1 MIKKITG
8 GLLATGAMALTAT
21 KAYAQGWTEFF
32 PADFQ
37 NIGGGD
43 LPTFIQT
50 IINAVLVIA
59 GVVAVVY
66 LIVGGYK
73 YITSSGNAEAAE
85 AGRTTV
91 LNAIIGLVII
101 FAAFLIVNFVVDRII
116 GFNAT
121 V

>member
-1 MIKKITG
+1 MLKKLVGTA
-8 GLLATGAMALTAT
+8 LATGAMALTVT
-21 KAYAQGWTEFF
+21 KAYAQSWSDFF
-32 PADFQ
+32 STDFQ
-37 NIGGGD
+37 SIGGGD

-50 IINAVLVIA
+50 VINAVLVIA
-59 GVVAVVY
+59 GVVAVIF
-66 LIVGGYK
+66 LIVGGYR
-73 YITSSGNAEAAE
+73 YITSAGNAESAE

>member
-1 MIKKITG
+1 MLRKLVSG
-8 GLLATGAMALTAT
+8 ATALGIMALTTAT
-21 KAYAQGWTEFF
+21 AHAQGFRQFF
-32 PADFQ
+32 SADFQ

-59 GVVAVVY
+59 GVVAVVF
-66 LIVGGYK
+66 LIVGGYR

-101 FAAFLIVNFVVDRII
+101 FAAYLIVNFVIDRII

-121 V
+121 I